1 MHQHVRLERA
11 HEEQRER
18 ARIPA
23 ANDAGV
29 HRPAEVL
36 GDDAESAARRAIGRF
51 RIERHHERAGALMHE
66 DGDVLSDDFLGERHE
81 ALGDLPEDDSRI
93 AASIDVLKRDDER
106 RRGRQ
111 LCAHRRTKQLLLRS
125 RVTQDRRGSDVK
137 LAGDVRERGGVES
150 LRGEHAPCRL
160 QQLLPGN
167 PRRPS
172 HL

>member
-1 MHQHVRLERA
+1 
-11 HEEQRER
+11 
-18 ARIPA
+18 
-23 ANDAGV
+23 
-29 HRPAEVL
+29 
-36 GDDAESAARRAIGRF
+36 
-51 RIERHHERAGALMHE
+51 MHE

-81 ALGDLPEDDSRI
+81 ALGDLPEDDARI
-93 AASIDVLKRDDER
+93 AAPIDVLKRDDER

-111 LCAHRRTKQLLLRS
+111 LRAHRRTKQLLLRS

-150 LRGEHAPCRL
+150 LRSEHASCRL
-160 QQLLPGN
+160 QQLVPRD